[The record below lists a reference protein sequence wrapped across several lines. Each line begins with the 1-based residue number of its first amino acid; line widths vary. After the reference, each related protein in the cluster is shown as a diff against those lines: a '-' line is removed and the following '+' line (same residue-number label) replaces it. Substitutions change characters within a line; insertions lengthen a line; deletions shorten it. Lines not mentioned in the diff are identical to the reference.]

1 MEAAHN
7 PPLMASWE
15 PLAVGTDNLQSRP
28 EEHLEVDTNG
38 LNAAVE
44 DLHAEF
50 HAQAN
55 HLSEVQ
61 SMHEHV
67 LVSAGMLPETH
78 LAETEPDRQLKWMVE
93 ALHGKVNPDGLTI
106 PLLGVT
112 AEDVQLYTRQQG
124 EMTMLK
130 LIVNDGDNEPLE
142 REMPL
147 TNPSE
152 EISAHYINGRLH
164 LRW

>member
-7 PPLMASWE
+7 PHLMASWE
-15 PLAVGTDNLQSRP
+15 PLTVGTDILQSRP
-28 EEHLEVDTNG
+28 EENLEVGTLG

-78 LAETEPDRQLKWMVE
+78 LADTEPDRQLKWMVE

-124 EMTMLK
+124 EVTVIK
-130 LIVNDGDNEPLE
+130 LVVRDGDNEPLE

-147 TNPSE
+147 SNLNRK
-152 EISAHYINGRLH
+152 ISAHYINGRLH